1 MVVQAL
7 VAAGVVAMVT
17 WVVMDLW
24 MQCSTRKKKAPI
36 KWPLLG
42 SLVEV
47 LWNYHRYND
56 WLVPYLQKASTM
68 RVDLP
73 AGLTYT
79 YTVDPSNV
87 EHILKNNFANYPKV
101 DFNAFGDALKL
112 INASILLLLLLQDHS
127 TLSAIM
133 TI

>member
-1 MVVQAL
+1 MNHVVVQTL
-7 VAAGVVAMVT
+7 VAAGVVAVVT

-24 MQCSTRKKKAPI
+24 MQCSRRKKKAPI

-47 LWNYHRYND
+47 LCNYHRYND

-73 AGLTYT
+73 AGPTYT

-101 DFNAFGDALKL
+101 DFNALVM
-112 INASILLLLLLQDHS
+112 H
-127 TLSAIM
+127 
-133 TI
+133 